1 MPKLVLIY
9 EDVEVKE
16 YPLAQQ
22 ELLIG
27 RAQSATISLDDS
39 TVSSRHAVLESEM
52 SRDKNQT
59 FYLRDLASKNGTYVK
74 GQRISRAPL
83 QDGDEFKIGWS
94 TFRFDS
100 KERARESYHR
110 KDVAPKAESLELE
123 LA

>member
-27 RAQSATISLDDS
+27 RAQTASISLDDS
-39 TVSSRHAVLESEM
+39 TVSSRHAVLESEL

-59 FYLRDLASKNGTYVK
+59 FYLRDLSSKNGTFVK

-83 QDGDEFKIGWS
+83 HDGDEFKIGWS
-94 TFRFDS
+94 TFRFHS
-100 KERARESYHR
+100 KEESQHLFNCQETVKER
-110 KDVAPKAESLELE
+110 GVME